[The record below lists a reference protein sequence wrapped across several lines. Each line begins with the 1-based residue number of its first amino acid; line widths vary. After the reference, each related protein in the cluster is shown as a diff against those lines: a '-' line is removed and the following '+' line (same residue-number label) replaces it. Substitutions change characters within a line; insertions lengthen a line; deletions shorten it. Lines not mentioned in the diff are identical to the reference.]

1 MANAVLAERHGRAGE
16 RTDHAG
22 ARPSPRRVRRPVGQ
36 PSPDP
41 RAARARGTQL
51 RGHRRADGHE
61 PPGRREHAVPR
72 AQAAGRGVRGARL
85 RRALPAGR
93 GDHRRWRPPAR
104 AARSAQAGAAR
115 LALPALPTD
124 CVRAGFDVPVPVRRR
139 VAEKIAAL
147 LPLPAFI
154 RLRRGGDDAPTAL
167 GGSGGAWMTH
177 APSFAD
183 AISSGWTKGAA
194 GLAALVLAGAGV
206 GVTTAG
212 NKRDEGGTG
221 YRATESRSL
230 DGGHAAARRAA
241 TDDRQAAR
249 WRRLAQGSPRRR
261 GRARRP
267 RRHGERRSQRAARHG
282 RRIRRRPARRRRR
295 RGRLARAESGVRS
308 APAAAEGPAGRASGR
323 DTPGRRGDDRAGHR
337 RAPRCECDAARAS
350 GAGAGPGTGRAGPA
364 GAGGRNGGRSADP
377 LS

>member
-1 MANAVLAERHGRAGE
+1 
-16 RTDHAG
+16 
-22 ARPSPRRVRRPVGQ
+22 
-36 PSPDP
+36 
-41 RAARARGTQL
+41 
-51 RGHRRADGHE
+51 
-61 PPGRREHAVPR
+61 
-72 AQAAGRGVRGARL
+72 
-85 RRALPAGR
+85 
-93 GDHRRWRPPAR
+93 
-104 AARSAQAGAAR
+104 
-115 LALPALPTD
+115 
-124 CVRAGFDVPVPVRRR
+124 VRAGFDVPVPVRRR

-241 TDDRQAAR
+241 TATTGKRRAGDGSRKARRGGAAERDVRDATASGDRSAQPATGGGSAAVPR
-249 WRRLAQGSPRRR
+249 AGGAAGDGSP
-261 GRARRP
+261 AP
-267 RRHGERRSQRAARHG
+267 S
-282 RRIRRRPARRRRR
+282 PA
-295 RGRLARAESGVRS
+295 S
-308 APAAAEGPAGRASGR
+308 APRLRPPKAPPVELPAVTLPDVEETTEPVTGALP
-323 DTPGRRGDDRAGHR
+323 DVNVTPPELPVQVPDP
-337 RAPRCECDAARAS
+337 APVVPDL
-350 GAGAGPGTGRAGPA
+350 PA
-364 GAGGRNGGRSADP
+364 PVGETADGLP
-377 LS
+377 IP